1 MGERLEQVTINGRQL
16 SSGMEV
22 TLVKS
27 VGRRQGR
34 YRFDWAE
41 HDTKGNM
48 ILNVYGP
55 LRSRGAIPHYRLAAI
70 SAVQTV
76 HSKTKA

>member
-16 SSGMEV
+16 NSGMEV

-27 VGRRQGR
+27 VGRRKGR

-48 ILNVYGP
+48 ILNVFGP
-55 LRSRGAIPHYRLAAI
+55 LRSRSLPHYRLAAI
-70 SAVQTV
+70 SAVETV